1 MREADYRVRALEVH
15 SLYAWD
21 FAWMKKVL
29 SYIEKLGYNTLIVHR
44 NDIVESLEYPGE
56 IFGYNNKVNDESI
69 FDVYSQCYEKIF
81 RNTPTRRSSIFN
93 KSAYFRRLLKEAK
106 KRGIDVY
113 IENKELYF
121 PDILPELKPELIRDG
136 HVCPSDPYWQDY
148 IKIKFREFFRDY
160 PEVKGLITSIA
171 TSESK
176 ISIKNNRCHC
186 SRCRNT
192 SPEKWYRDILDS
204 LYSVLS
210 EFGKELVVRDFVFN
224 ASSQKEIAS
233 VMEELPEDVIISL
246 KNTPHDY
253 YPTFPINPRIGKVGK
268 HRQWI
273 EFDTMGQYFGMGVG
287 VADLTEDFRRR
298 LIDAK
303 EKGAEGAIF
312 RTDWESFDGQSS
324 FITPNLINVY
334 SGALLSK
341 DFTIDSLEIYKIF
354 AKEESWCKDDITEV
368 ANWLQKVYSRT
379 WDVTSRTVF
388 ADGCVF
394 SDSSTIPISIK
405 HGVWLAEEK
414 NSLRDWDK
422 SKENSISPLRSSFEV
437 IKKEK
442 EEAKVIMEDIIA
454 ISNNIPSFVNEE
466 KGQWLKEWMQIN
478 ALYVNVFSSVTIAI
492 LAARYILETKEQDKI
507 FLEKV
512 HEMYSN
518 SLEELKKLKDK
529 LDSLWEETEYKEH
542 VIYTLLDPERIE
554 CLIGDLERNVK

>member
-29 SYIEKLGYNTLIVHR
+29 EYIDRLGYNTLIVHR
-44 NDIVESLEYPGE
+44 NDIVESLEYPGA
-56 IFGYNNKVNDESI
+56 IFGYDNTVNDKSI

-93 KSAYFRRLLKEAK
+93 KSAYFRRLLKEAE

-121 PDILPELKPELIRDG
+121 PDILPELRPELIRDG
-136 HVCPSDPYWQDY
+136 HVCPSDPYWKDY

-160 PEVKGLITSIA
+160 PEVKGVITSIA

-186 SRCRNT
+186 SRCKET
-192 SPEKWYRDILDS
+192 SPEEWYRAILKS
-204 LYSVLS
+204 LYEVLS
-210 EFGKELVVRDFVFN
+210 EFGKVLVVRDFVFN
-224 ASSQKEIAS
+224 ASAQKEIAT
-233 VMEELPEDVIISL
+233 VMEELPEDVVISL

-253 YPTFPINPRIGKVGK
+253 YPTFPINPRIGKVGN

-287 VADLTEDFRRR
+287 IADLTEDYRKR
-298 LIDAK
+298 LVDAK
-303 EKGAEGAIF
+303 NKGADGAIF

-334 SGALLSK
+334 AGAALTTNLEV
-341 DFTIDSLEIYKIF
+341 DSLEIYKQF
-354 AKEESWCKDDITEV
+354 AEQENWCNGDSLLV
-368 ANWLQKVYSRT
+368 ANWLKSIYSKT
-379 WDVTSRTVF
+379 WAITSRTVF

-394 SDSSTIPISIK
+394 SDSSTIPISIR
-405 HGVWLAEEK
+405 HGIWLAEEK

-422 SKENSISPLRSSFEV
+422 SKENSISPLRSSLERV
-437 IKKEK
+437 KREK
-442 EEAKVIMEDIIA
+442 DEAKEILDSIVTIA
-454 ISNNIPSFVNEE
+454 DNIPSFVNEE
-466 KGQWLKEWMQIN
+466 KGLWLKTRMH
-478 ALYVNVFSSVTIAI
+478 VNRIYLNLFSSVVLSI
-492 LAARYILETKEQDKI
+492 LYARYILSTEEKDKGYLDSVRRMYSDNLCKLHELKEQ
-507 FLEKV
+507 
-512 HEMYSN
+512 
-518 SLEELKKLKDK
+518 
-529 LDSLWEETEYKEH
+529 LDTLWMDTEYDEH
-542 VIYTLLDPERIE
+542 VIYTLLDPKRVE
-554 CLIGDLERNVK
+554 CLIDDLERSIN